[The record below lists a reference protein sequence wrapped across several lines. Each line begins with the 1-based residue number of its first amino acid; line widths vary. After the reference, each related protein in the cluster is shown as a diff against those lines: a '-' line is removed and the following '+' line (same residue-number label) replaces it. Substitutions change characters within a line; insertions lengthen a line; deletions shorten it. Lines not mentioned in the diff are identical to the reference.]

1 MTCMVGEPREVGSTV
16 GENTG
21 RVTRFSVTVSCRQ
34 TGASG
39 GADAVSLKT
48 MYLSRL
54 ARPALASSRRLVH
67 EFAGV
72 VRRHW
77 LFAIIAVCATALRV
91 VVQLAYQQAFIFPD
105 SERYLQYAH
114 NFLIGQ
120 WIPDWLRT
128 SGYSFL
134 LMPAV
139 LAHNLSV
146 VVAVQHLLG
155 LATGVLIYATLIHFG
170 ARRWAAALATI
181 PVLFDPLQLDLE
193 QYILTDVC
201 ATFLV
206 FLALVV
212 LVWRRDA
219 LGKGAALGAGLMI
232 AAATI
237 IRESDLLVMIPAL
250 LYLVAVIRPRRR
262 LANRAGLL
270 LVGCLIPVLGYL
282 GWFQVWF
289 GTFNF
294 VTYSNQF
301 MYGRIVQFA
310 DCTGLSLPSYE
321 RQLCPTQPPAQ
332 RDLDWYMWAPQ
343 SPQVLLQPTAGL
355 SKGQI
360 IHNFNSR
367 ILENQ
372 PLSYVEA
379 VAGDVL
385 YSFSPVRGNG
395 PERYPASYHNFH
407 TYFPSGKGELATL
420 RTYTGSTGRV
430 QPALAGFLTGYGHD
444 FYVPGPLLAGGLVLG
459 LAGMIGVGRARRSRL
474 RGPCL
479 LFSLGTI
486 AMVVPPFII
495 ATFDW
500 RYELPQFY
508 LIPVAA
514 VLGVMA
520 MAGRDGD
527 RSPAQA
533 SGERE
538 TPARSH
544 PAETVAALRRGPD
557 DGDAQDPTD

>member
-1 MTCMVGEPREVGSTV
+1 MTCMVGEADGVGSTV
-16 GENTG
+16 GENIG
-21 RVTRFSVTVSCRQ
+21 PVARFAVTVSCRR

-39 GADAVSLKT
+39 AADAVSLRT
-48 MYLSRL
+48 MYPSRL
-54 ARPALASSRRLVH
+54 VR
-67 EFAGV
+67 EFAGRSRRA
-72 VRRHW
+72 VREHW
-77 LFAIIAVCATALRV
+77 LFAILAVCGTALRV
-91 VVQLAYQQAFIFPD
+91 VVQLAYQQALIFPD

-114 NFLIGQ
+114 NFLSGQ
-120 WIPDWLRT
+120 WSPDWLRT
-128 SGYSFL
+128 SGYSIL

-146 VVAVQHLLG
+146 VVAIQHLLG
-155 LATGVLIYATLIHFG
+155 LATAVLIYATLIHFG

-212 LVWRRDA
+212 LVWKREA
-219 LGKGAALGAGLMI
+219 LGKRAALTAGLLV

-250 LYLVAVIRPRRR
+250 LYVVAVIRPWRRCAR
-262 LANRAGLL
+262 LAGVALL
-270 LVGCLIPVLGYL
+270 GCAIPVLGYL
-282 GWFQVWF
+282 SWFAVWF

-294 VTYSNQF
+294 VTYTNQF
-301 MYGRIVQFA
+301 TYGRIVQFA
-310 DCTGLSLPSYE
+310 DCTGLSLPAYE
-321 RQLCPTQPPAQ
+321 RSLCPTQPPAQ
-332 RDLDWYMWAPQ
+332 RNLDWYMWAPQ

-355 SKGQI
+355 SKGEI
-360 IHNFNSR
+360 IHDFNTR
-367 ILENQ
+367 ILEHQ
-372 PLSYVEA
+372 PLSYLEA
-379 VAGDVL
+379 VGGDIV
-385 YSFSPVRGNG
+385 YSFSPVRGDG
-395 PERYPASYHNFH
+395 PERYPKGYHDFH

-420 RTYTGSTGRV
+420 RQYTGSTGRV

-444 FYVPGPLLAGGLVLG
+444 FYVPGPLLAAGLVLG
-459 LAGMIGVGRARRSRL
+459 LAGTAGLGRARRSKL

-508 LIPVAA
+508 LIPIAA
-514 VLGVMA
+514 VLGVRA
-520 MAGRDGD
+520 MTARDSD
-527 RSPAQA
+527 TSPPAPS
-533 SGERE
+533 SG
-538 TPARSH
+538 PAPSEQEEPVH
-544 PAETVAALRRGPD
+544 PAV
-557 DGDAQDPTD
+557 

>member
-1 MTCMVGEPREVGSTV
+1 MTCMVGEADGVGGTV
-16 GENTG
+16 GENIG
-21 RVTRFSVTVSCRQ
+21 RVVRFAVTVSCRR

-39 GADAVSLKT
+39 AADAVSLRT
-48 MYLSRL
+48 MYPSRL
-54 ARPALASSRRLVH
+54 VR
-67 EFAGV
+67 EFAGRSRRA
-72 VRRHW
+72 VREHW
-77 LFAIIAVCATALRV
+77 LFAIIAVCGTALRV
-91 VVQLAYQQAFIFPD
+91 VVQLAYQQALIFPD

-114 NFLIGQ
+114 SFLIGQ

-128 SGYSFL
+128 SGYSIL

-146 VVAVQHLLG
+146 VVAIQHLLG
-155 LATGVLIYATLIHFG
+155 LATAALIYATLIHFG
-170 ARRWAAALATI
+170 ARRWVAALATI

-206 FLALVV
+206 FCALVV
-212 LVWRRDA
+212 LVWKRDA
-219 LGKGAALGAGLMI
+219 LGKGAALTAGLLV

-237 IRESDLLVMIPAL
+237 IRESDLLVIIPAL
-250 LYLVAVIRPRRR
+250 LYVVAVIRPRRR
-262 LANRAGLL
+262 LASRAGLL
-270 LVGCLIPVLGYL
+270 LVGCVIPVLGYL

-301 MYGRIVQFA
+301 LYGRIVQFA
-310 DCTGLSLPSYE
+310 DCSGLPLPSYE
-321 RQLCPTQPPAQ
+321 RPLCPQQPPAQ

-360 IHNFNSR
+360 IHNFNWR
-367 ILENQ
+367 IIEHQ

-379 VAGDVL
+379 VAGDIV
-385 YSFSPVRGNG
+385 YSFSPVRGDG
-395 PERYPASYHNFH
+395 PERYPASYHEFH

-420 RTYTGSTGRV
+420 RAYTGSTGRV

-444 FYVPGPLLAGGLVLG
+444 FYVPGPLLAAGLVLG
-459 LAGMIGVGRARRSRL
+459 LAGTAGLGRARRSKL

-508 LIPVAA
+508 LIPIAA
-514 VLGVMA
+514 VLGVRA
-520 MAGRDGD
+520 MTARDSD
-527 RSPAQA
+527 TSPP
-533 SGERE
+533 
-538 TPARSH
+538 TPSTGPAPSEQEEPVH
-544 PAETVAALRRGPD
+544 PAV
-557 DGDAQDPTD
+557 

>member
-1 MTCMVGEPREVGSTV
+1 
-16 GENTG
+16 
-21 RVTRFSVTVSCRQ
+21 
-34 TGASG
+34 
-39 GADAVSLKT
+39 
-48 MYLSRL
+48 MYPSRL
-54 ARPALASSRRLVH
+54 ARPALAPSWRRVH
-67 EFAGV
+67 EFAGRSRRA
-72 VRRHW
+72 VREHW
-77 LFAIIAVCATALRV
+77 LFAIIVVCGTALRV
-91 VVQLAYQQAFIFPD
+91 VVQLAYQQALIFPD

-114 NFLIGQ
+114 NFLTGQ
-120 WIPDWLRT
+120 WSPDWLRT
-128 SGYSFL
+128 SGYSLL

-146 VVAVQHLLG
+146 VVAIQHLLG
-155 LATGVLIYATLIHFG
+155 LATAVLIYATLIHFG
-170 ARRWAAALATI
+170 ARRWVAALATI

-219 LGKGAALGAGLMI
+219 LGKGAALTAGLLV

-250 LYLVAVIRPRRR
+250 LYVLAVIRPRRR
-262 LANRAGLL
+262 LAIRAGLL
-270 LVGCLIPVLGYL
+270 LVGCVIPVLGYL
-282 GWFQVWF
+282 VWFQVWF
-289 GTFNF
+289 STFNF

-301 MYGRIVQFA
+301 LYGRIVQFA

-321 RQLCPTQPPAQ
+321 RQLCPQQPPAQ

-360 IHNFNSR
+360 IHDFNSR
-367 ILENQ
+367 IIEHQ

-379 VAGDVL
+379 VAGDIV
-385 YSFSPVRGNG
+385 YSFSPIRGDG
-395 PERYPASYHNFH
+395 PERYPTSYHEFH

-420 RTYTGSTGRV
+420 RLYTGSTGRV
-430 QPALAGFLTGYGHD
+430 QPALADFLTGYGHD
-444 FYVPGPLLAGGLVLG
+444 FYVPGPLLAAGLVLG
-459 LAGMIGVGRARRSRL
+459 LAGTAGLGRARRSKL

-479 LFSLGTI
+479 LFSLGTV

-508 LIPVAA
+508 LIPIAA

-520 MAGRDGD
+520 MAGRDRDAIPSAPSTG
-527 RSPAQA
+527 QA
-533 SGERE
+533 PSQQEEPVR
-538 TPARSH
+538 
-544 PAETVAALRRGPD
+544 
-557 DGDAQDPTD
+557 PTA

>member
-1 MTCMVGEPREVGSTV
+1 MTCMVGEADGVGITV
-16 GENTG
+16 GERSGALSGNPAIFPVPV
-21 RVTRFSVTVSCRQ
+21 RCHSELPA

-39 GADAVSLKT
+39 AADGVSLGT
-48 MYLSRL
+48 MYPSRL
-54 ARPALASSRRLVH
+54 ARPALAPSWRRVH
-67 EFAGV
+67 EFAGRSRRA
-72 VRRHW
+72 VREHW
-77 LFAIIAVCATALRV
+77 LFAIIVVCGTALRV
-91 VVQLAYQQAFIFPD
+91 VVQLAYQQALIFPD

-114 NFLIGQ
+114 NFLTGQ
-120 WIPDWLRT
+120 WSPDWLRT
-128 SGYSFL
+128 SGYSLL

-146 VVAVQHLLG
+146 VVAIQHLLG
-155 LATGVLIYATLIHFG
+155 LATAVLIYATLIHFG
-170 ARRWAAALATI
+170 ARRWVAALATI

-219 LGKGAALGAGLMI
+219 LGKGAALTAGLLV

-250 LYLVAVIRPRRR
+250 LYVLAVIRPRRR
-262 LANRAGLL
+262 LAIRAGLL
-270 LVGCLIPVLGYL
+270 LVGCVIPVLGYL
-282 GWFQVWF
+282 VWFQVWF
-289 GTFNF
+289 STFNF

-301 MYGRIVQFA
+301 LYGRIVQFA

-321 RQLCPTQPPAQ
+321 RQLCPQQPPAQ

-360 IHNFNSR
+360 IHDFNSR
-367 ILENQ
+367 IIEHQ

-379 VAGDVL
+379 VAGDIV
-385 YSFSPVRGNG
+385 YSFSPIRGDG
-395 PERYPASYHNFH
+395 PERYPASYHEFH

-420 RTYTGSTGRV
+420 RVYTGSTGRV
-430 QPALAGFLTGYGHD
+430 QPELADFLTGYGRD
-444 FYVPGPLLAGGLVLG
+444 FYVPGPLLAAGLVLG
-459 LAGMIGVGRARRSRL
+459 LAGTAGLGRARRSKL

-486 AMVVPPFII
+486 AMIVPPFII

-508 LIPVAA
+508 LIPIAA

-520 MAGRDGD
+520 MAGRDRDAIPSAPTTG
-527 RSPAQA
+527 QA
-533 SGERE
+533 PSQQEEPVR
-538 TPARSH
+538 
-544 PAETVAALRRGPD
+544 
-557 DGDAQDPTD
+557 PTA

>member
-1 MTCMVGEPREVGSTV
+1 MTCMVGEADGVGGTV
-16 GENTG
+16 GENIG
-21 RVTRFSVTVSCRQ
+21 RVARLAVTVSCRR

-39 GADAVSLKT
+39 PADAVSLRT
-48 MYLSRL
+48 MYPSRL
-54 ARPALASSRRLVH
+54 VR
-67 EFAGV
+67 EFAGRSRRA
-72 VRRHW
+72 VREHW
-77 LFAIIAVCATALRV
+77 LFAIIAVCGTALRV
-91 VVQLAYQQAFIFPD
+91 VVQLAYQQALIFPD

-114 NFLIGQ
+114 NFLSGQ
-120 WIPDWLRT
+120 WSPDWLRT
-128 SGYSFL
+128 SGYSIL

-146 VVAVQHLLG
+146 VVAIQHLLG
-155 LATGVLIYATLIHFG
+155 LATAVLIYATLIHFG
-170 ARRWAAALATI
+170 ARRWVAALATI

-212 LVWRRDA
+212 LVWKRDA
-219 LGKGAALGAGLMI
+219 LGKGAALTAGLLV

-250 LYLVAVIRPRRR
+250 LYVVAVIRPWRRCAR
-262 LANRAGLL
+262 LAGMALL
-270 LVGCLIPVLGYL
+270 GCAIPVLGYL
-282 GWFQVWF
+282 SWFAVWF

-294 VTYSNQF
+294 VTYTNQF
-301 MYGRIVQFA
+301 TYGRIVQFA

-321 RQLCPTQPPAQ
+321 RSLCPTQPPAQ

-355 SKGQI
+355 SKGEI
-360 IHNFNSR
+360 IHDFNTR
-367 ILENQ
+367 ILEHQ
-372 PLSYVEA
+372 PLSYLEA
-379 VAGDVL
+379 VGGDIL
-385 YSFSPVRGNG
+385 YSFSPVRGDG
-395 PERYPASYHNFH
+395 PERYPKGYHDFH

-420 RTYTGSTGRV
+420 RQYTGSTGRV

-444 FYVPGPLLAGGLVLG
+444 FYVPGPLLAAGLVLG
-459 LAGMIGVGRARRSRL
+459 LAGTAGLGRARSKL
-474 RGPCL
+474 GGPCL

-508 LIPVAA
+508 LIPIAA
-514 VLGVMA
+514 VLGVRA
-520 MAGRDGD
+520 MTARDSD
-527 RSPAQA
+527 TRPPAP
-533 SGERE
+533 STG
-538 TPARSH
+538 PAPSEQEEPVH
-544 PAETVAALRRGPD
+544 PAV
-557 DGDAQDPTD
+557 

>member
-1 MTCMVGEPREVGSTV
+1 
-16 GENTG
+16 
-21 RVTRFSVTVSCRQ
+21 
-34 TGASG
+34 
-39 GADAVSLKT
+39 
-48 MYLSRL
+48 MYSSRL
-54 ARPALASSRRLVH
+54 ARSALAPSWRRVR
-67 EFAGV
+67 EFAGRSRRA
-72 VRRHW
+72 VREHW
-77 LFAIIAVCATALRV
+77 LFAIIAVCGIALRV
-91 VVQLAYQQAFIFPD
+91 VVQLAYQQALIFPD

-114 NFLIGQ
+114 SFLIGQ

-139 LAHNLSV
+139 LAHNLAV
-146 VVAVQHLLG
+146 VVAIQHVLG
-155 LATGVLIYATLIHFG
+155 LATAVLIYATLIHFG
-170 ARRWAAALATI
+170 ARRWVAALATI

-212 LVWRRDA
+212 LVWKRDA
-219 LGKGAALGAGLMI
+219 LGKGAALTAGLLV

-237 IRESDLLVMIPAL
+237 IRESDLLVIIPAL
-250 LYLVAVIRPRRR
+250 LYVVAVIRPRRR
-262 LANRAGLL
+262 LASRAGLL
-270 LVGCLIPVLGYL
+270 LVGCVIPVLGYL
-282 GWFQVWF
+282 AWFQVWF

-301 MYGRIVQFA
+301 LYGRIVQFA

-321 RQLCPTQPPAQ
+321 RQLCPQQPPAQ
-332 RDLDWYMWAPQ
+332 RNLDWYMWAPQ

-360 IHNFNSR
+360 IHDFNWR
-367 ILENQ
+367 IIGHQ
-372 PLSYVEA
+372 PLGYAEA
-379 VAGDVL
+379 VAGDIL
-385 YSFSPVRGNG
+385 YSFSPIRGDG
-395 PERYPASYHNFH
+395 PERYPTSYHDFH

-420 RTYTGSTGRV
+420 RAYTGSTGRV

-444 FYVPGPLLAGGLVLG
+444 FYVPGPLLAAGLVLG
-459 LAGMIGVGRARRSRL
+459 LAGTAGLGRAREVGQSWLVGKKQHSTL

-508 LIPVAA
+508 LIPIAA
-514 VLGVMA
+514 VLGVRA
-520 MAGRDGD
+520 MAGRDRDTTAPELSGQQMPSQP
-527 RSPAQA
+527 RSAP
-533 SGERE
+533 EE
-538 TPARSH
+538 PAR
-544 PAETVAALRRGPD
+544 
-557 DGDAQDPTD
+557 PTA

>member
-1 MTCMVGEPREVGSTV
+1 MHP
-16 GENTG
+16 
-21 RVTRFSVTVSCRQ
+21 
-34 TGASG
+34 
-39 GADAVSLKT
+39 
-48 MYLSRL
+48 SRL
-54 ARPALASSRRLVH
+54 ARPALAPAWRRVH
-67 EFAGV
+67 EFAGRS
-72 VRRHW
+72 RRAMREHW
-77 LFAIIAVCATALRV
+77 LFAIIVVCGSALRV
-91 VVQLAYQQAFIFPD
+91 VVQLAYQQALIFPD

-114 NFLIGQ
+114 SFLIGQ

-146 VVAVQHLLG
+146 VVAIQHLLG
-155 LATGVLIYATLIHFG
+155 LATAVLIYATLIHFG
-170 ARRWAAALATI
+170 ARRWVAALATI

-193 QYILTDVC
+193 QYILTDVS

-212 LVWRRDA
+212 LVWKRDA
-219 LGKGAALGAGLMI
+219 LGKGAALTAGLLI

-237 IRESDLLVMIPAL
+237 IRESDLLVIFPAL
-250 LYLVAVIRPRRR
+250 LYVVAVIRPRRR
-262 LANRAGLL
+262 LAGRTGLL
-270 LVGCLIPVLGYL
+270 LVGCVIPVLAYL

-301 MYGRIVQFA
+301 LYGRIVQFA

-321 RQLCPTQPPAQ
+321 RQLCPRQPPAQ
-332 RDLDWYMWAPQ
+332 RNLDWYMWAPQ

-360 IHNFNSR
+360 IHDFNWR
-367 ILENQ
+367 IIEHQ

-385 YSFSPVRGNG
+385 YSFSPIRGDG
-395 PERYPASYHNFH
+395 PERYPAGYHNFH

-420 RTYTGSTGRV
+420 RAYTGSTGRV
-430 QPALAGFLTGYGHD
+430 QPALAGSLTGYGHD
-444 FYVPGPLLAGGLVLG
+444 FYVPGPLLAAGLVLG
-459 LAGMIGVGRARRSRL
+459 LAGTAGLGRARRSRL

-508 LIPVAA
+508 LIPIAA
-514 VLGVMA
+514 VLGVRA
-520 MAGRDGD
+520 MAGRDSD
-527 RSPAQA
+527 TSLSTPSERQMPSQPRSA
-533 SGERE
+533 S
-538 TPARSH
+538 
-544 PAETVAALRRGPD
+544 PD
-557 DGDAQDPTD
+557 EPVRPIA

>member
-1 MTCMVGEPREVGSTV
+1 MTCMVGEADGVGGTV
-16 GENTG
+16 GENIG
-21 RVTRFSVTVSCRQ
+21 RVARFAVTVSCRR

-39 GADAVSLKT
+39 AADAVSLRT
-48 MYLSRL
+48 MYPSRL
-54 ARPALASSRRLVH
+54 VR
-67 EFAGV
+67 EFAGRSRRA
-72 VRRHW
+72 VREHW
-77 LFAIIAVCATALRV
+77 LFAIIAVCGTALRV
-91 VVQLAYQQAFIFPD
+91 VVQLAYQQALIFPD

-114 NFLIGQ
+114 NFLSGQ
-120 WIPDWLRT
+120 WSPDWLRT
-128 SGYSFL
+128 SGYSIL

-146 VVAVQHLLG
+146 VVAIQHLLG
-155 LATGVLIYATLIHFG
+155 LATAVLIYATLIHFG
-170 ARRWAAALATI
+170 ARRWVAALATI

-212 LVWRRDA
+212 LVWKRDA
-219 LGKGAALGAGLMI
+219 LGKRAALTAGLLV

-250 LYLVAVIRPRRR
+250 LYVVAVIRPWRRCAR
-262 LANRAGLL
+262 LAGMALL
-270 LVGCLIPVLGYL
+270 GCAIPVLGYL
-282 GWFQVWF
+282 SWFAVWF

-294 VTYSNQF
+294 VTYTNQF
-301 MYGRIVQFA
+301 TYGRIVQFA

-321 RQLCPTQPPAQ
+321 RSLCPTQPPAQ
-332 RDLDWYMWAPQ
+332 RNLDWYMWAPQ

-355 SKGQI
+355 SKGEI
-360 IHNFNSR
+360 IHDFNTR
-367 ILENQ
+367 ILEHQ
-372 PLSYVEA
+372 PLSYLEA
-379 VAGDVL
+379 VGGDIV
-385 YSFSPVRGNG
+385 YSFSPVRGDG
-395 PERYPASYHNFH
+395 PERYPKGYHDFH

-420 RTYTGSTGRV
+420 RQYTGSTGRV

-444 FYVPGPLLAGGLVLG
+444 FYVPGPLLAAGLVLG
-459 LAGMIGVGRARRSRL
+459 LAGTAGLGRARRSKL

-508 LIPVAA
+508 LIPIAA
-514 VLGVMA
+514 VLGVRA
-520 MAGRDGD
+520 MTARDSD
-527 RSPAQA
+527 TSPAA
-533 SGERE
+533 PSTG
-538 TPARSH
+538 PAPSEQEEPVH
-544 PAETVAALRRGPD
+544 PAV
-557 DGDAQDPTD
+557 

>member
-1 MTCMVGEPREVGSTV
+1 MTCMVGEADGVGGTV
-16 GENTG
+16 GENIG
-21 RVTRFSVTVSCRQ
+21 RVARFAVTVSCRR

-39 GADAVSLKT
+39 AADAVSLRT
-48 MYLSRL
+48 MYPSRL
-54 ARPALASSRRLVH
+54 VR
-67 EFAGV
+67 EFAGRSRRA
-72 VRRHW
+72 VREHW
-77 LFAIIAVCATALRV
+77 LFAIIAVCGTALRV
-91 VVQLAYQQAFIFPD
+91 VVQLAYQQALIFPD

-114 NFLIGQ
+114 NFLSGQ
-120 WIPDWLRT
+120 WSPDWLRT
-128 SGYSFL
+128 SGYSIL

-146 VVAVQHLLG
+146 VVAIQHLLG
-155 LATGVLIYATLIHFG
+155 LATAVLIYATLIHFG
-170 ARRWAAALATI
+170 ARRWVAALASI

-212 LVWRRDA
+212 LVWKRDA
-219 LGKGAALGAGLMI
+219 LGKRAALTAGLLV

-250 LYLVAVIRPRRR
+250 LYVVAVIRPWRRCAR
-262 LANRAGLL
+262 LAGMALL
-270 LVGCLIPVLGYL
+270 GCAIPVLGYL
-282 GWFQVWF
+282 SWFAVWF

-294 VTYSNQF
+294 VTYTNQF
-301 MYGRIVQFA
+301 TYGRIVQFA

-321 RQLCPTQPPAQ
+321 RSLCPTQPPAQ
-332 RDLDWYMWAPQ
+332 RNLDWYMWAPQ

-355 SKGQI
+355 SKGEI
-360 IHNFNSR
+360 IHDFNTR
-367 ILENQ
+367 ILEHQ
-372 PLSYVEA
+372 PLSYLEA
-379 VAGDVL
+379 VGGDIV
-385 YSFSPVRGNG
+385 YSFSPVRGDG
-395 PERYPASYHNFH
+395 PERYPKGYHDFH

-420 RTYTGSTGRV
+420 RQYTGSTGRV

-444 FYVPGPLLAGGLVLG
+444 FYVPGPLLAAGLVLG
-459 LAGMIGVGRARRSRL
+459 LAGTAGLGRARRSKL

-508 LIPVAA
+508 LIPIAA
-514 VLGVMA
+514 VLGVRA
-520 MAGRDGD
+520 MTARDSD
-527 RSPAQA
+527 TSPAA
-533 SGERE
+533 PSTG
-538 TPARSH
+538 PAPSEQEEPVH
-544 PAETVAALRRGPD
+544 PAV
-557 DGDAQDPTD
+557 

>member
-1 MTCMVGEPREVGSTV
+1 MTCMVGEADGVGGTV
-16 GENTG
+16 GENIG
-21 RVTRFSVTVSCRQ
+21 RVARFAVTVSCRR

-39 GADAVSLKT
+39 AADAVSLRT
-48 MYLSRL
+48 MYPSRL
-54 ARPALASSRRLVH
+54 VR
-67 EFAGV
+67 EFAGRSRRA
-72 VRRHW
+72 VREHW
-77 LFAIIAVCATALRV
+77 LFAIIAVCGTALRV
-91 VVQLAYQQAFIFPD
+91 VVQLAYQQALIFPD

-114 NFLIGQ
+114 NFLSGQ
-120 WIPDWLRT
+120 WSPDWLRT
-128 SGYSFL
+128 SGYSIL

-146 VVAVQHLLG
+146 VVAIQHLLG
-155 LATGVLIYATLIHFG
+155 LATAVLIYATLIHFG
-170 ARRWAAALATI
+170 ARRWVAALASI

-212 LVWRRDA
+212 LVWKRDA
-219 LGKGAALGAGLMI
+219 LGKRAALTAGLLV

-250 LYLVAVIRPRRR
+250 LYLVAVIRPWRRCAR
-262 LANRAGLL
+262 LAGMALL
-270 LVGCLIPVLGYL
+270 GCAIPVLGYL
-282 GWFQVWF
+282 SWFAVWF

-294 VTYSNQF
+294 VTYTNQF
-301 MYGRIVQFA
+301 TYGRIVQFA

-321 RQLCPTQPPAQ
+321 RSLCPTQPPAQ
-332 RDLDWYMWAPQ
+332 RNLDWYMWAPQ

-355 SKGQI
+355 SKGEI
-360 IHNFNSR
+360 IHDFNTR
-367 ILENQ
+367 ILEHQ
-372 PLSYVEA
+372 PLSYLEA
-379 VAGDVL
+379 VGGDIV
-385 YSFSPVRGNG
+385 YSFSPVRGDG
-395 PERYPASYHNFH
+395 PERYPKGYHDFH

-420 RTYTGSTGRV
+420 RQYTGSTGRV

-444 FYVPGPLLAGGLVLG
+444 FYVPGPLLAAGLVLG
-459 LAGMIGVGRARRSRL
+459 LAGTAGLGRARRSKL

-508 LIPVAA
+508 LIPIAA
-514 VLGVMA
+514 VLGVRA
-520 MAGRDGD
+520 MTARDSD
-527 RSPAQA
+527 TSPAA
-533 SGERE
+533 PSTG
-538 TPARSH
+538 PAPSEQEEPVH
-544 PAETVAALRRGPD
+544 PAV
-557 DGDAQDPTD
+557 

>member
-1 MTCMVGEPREVGSTV
+1 
-16 GENTG
+16 
-21 RVTRFSVTVSCRQ
+21 
-34 TGASG
+34 
-39 GADAVSLKT
+39 
-48 MYLSRL
+48 MYPSRL
-54 ARPALASSRRLVH
+54 ARPALVPSWRLVH
-67 EFAGV
+67 EFAGRSRRA
-72 VRRHW
+72 VREHW
-77 LFAIIAVCATALRV
+77 LFAIVAVCGTALRV
-91 VVQLAYQQAFIFPD
+91 VVQFAYQQAFIFPD
-105 SERYLQYAH
+105 SERYLHYAQS
-114 NFLIGQ
+114 FIDGQ

-146 VVAVQHLLG
+146 VVAIHHLLG
-155 LATGVLIYATLIHFG
+155 LATAVLIYATLIHFG
-170 ARRWAAALATI
+170 ARRWLAVLATI
-181 PVLFDPLQLDLE
+181 PVLFDPLQLNLE

-219 LGKGAALGAGLMI
+219 LGRGAALTAGLLV

-237 IRESDLLVMIPAL
+237 IRESDLLVVIPAL
-250 LYLVAVIRPRRR
+250 LYVVAVIRPRRR
-262 LANRAGLL
+262 CVNRAGLL
-270 LVGCLIPVLGYL
+270 FLGCAIPVIGYL
-282 GWFQVWF
+282 AWFQVWF

-310 DCTGLSLPSYE
+310 DCTGLSLPPYE

-367 ILENQ
+367 IIDHQ
-372 PLSYVEA
+372 PLSYLEA
-379 VAGDVL
+379 VGGDIV
-385 YSFSPVRGNG
+385 YSFSPIRGDG
-395 PERYPASYHNFH
+395 PERYPKGYHDFH

-420 RTYTGSTGRV
+420 RAYTGSTGRV
-430 QPALAGFLTGYGHD
+430 QPTLAAFLTSYGRD
-444 FYVPGPLLAGGLVLG
+444 FYVPGPLLAAGLALG
-459 LAGMIGVGRARRSRL
+459 LAGTVGLGRARRSEL
-474 RGPCL
+474 RNPGL

-486 AMVVPPFII
+486 AMIFPPFII

-514 VLGVMA
+514 VLGVLA
-520 MAGRDGD
+520 MADRGGD
-527 RSPAQA
+527 RGPAPATTGQVP
-533 SGERE
+533 GEVEDRVR
-538 TPARSH
+538 PSA
-544 PAETVAALRRGPD
+544 
-557 DGDAQDPTD
+557 